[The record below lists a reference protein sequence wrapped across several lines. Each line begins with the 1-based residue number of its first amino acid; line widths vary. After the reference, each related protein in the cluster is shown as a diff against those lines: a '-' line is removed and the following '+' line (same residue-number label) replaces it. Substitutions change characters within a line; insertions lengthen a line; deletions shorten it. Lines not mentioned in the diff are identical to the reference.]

1 VKTPIPVEFGG
12 ICRVPD
18 RPGLGIAVDLDGVLR
33 LHELYLA
40 ANRHGRAYQ
49 NRDDGPVAEVVYGGW
64 VRPQQRANRWFLAGT
79 PGQ

>member
-1 VKTPIPVEFGG
+1 
-12 ICRVPD
+12 
-18 RPGLGIAVDLDGVLR
+18 
-33 LHELYLA
+33 LYLA

-49 NRDDGPVAEVVYGGW
+49 NRDDGPAAEVVYGGW